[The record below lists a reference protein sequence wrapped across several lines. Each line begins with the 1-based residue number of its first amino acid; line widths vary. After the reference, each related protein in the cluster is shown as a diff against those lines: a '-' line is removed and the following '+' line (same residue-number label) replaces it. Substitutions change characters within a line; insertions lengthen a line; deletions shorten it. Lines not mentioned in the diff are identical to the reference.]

1 MSGKDPELS
10 RLGEALSS
18 ARSAYAEAK
27 KITDE
32 AKARLNETG
41 SRIQTFNAKITE
53 LKKGIDSEYNAMRSE
68 RAGGDRD
75 AADEHRSMAQS
86 MQEKLTE
93 IYESKK
99 SCFGELDE
107 ARAAFNKALDAQK
120 ILRDKVQEAWDGFNA
135 RLEYLKEENA
145 KEQAKWKEKPC
156 KICGVPIR
164 YNIEWKHIPNLCK
177 ECFDKDKENW
187 EDRKCAK
194 CGKTFR
200 INKGW
205 EHIPTICGDCRKI
218 VKAEKTARMQA
229 EKEAAEESARLARE
243 EREAAASALV
253 DVANE
258 AVSEI
263 APALEV
269 SENVRNI

>member
-18 ARSAYAEAK
+18 ARSAYAAAK
-27 KITDE
+27 KTTDE
-32 AKARLNETG
+32 TKARLNETG
-41 SRIQTFNAKITE
+41 SRIQTFNAKIAD

-75 AADEHRSMAQS
+75 AADEHRSLAQS
-86 MQEKLTE
+86 MQETLTQ

-99 SCFGELDE
+99 ACFAELDE
-107 ARAAFNKALDAQK
+107 ARAAFNKALDSQK

-135 RLEYLKEENA
+135 RLEYLKTENA

-156 KICGVPIR
+156 RICGVPIR
-164 YNIEWKHIPNLCK
+164 YN
-177 ECFDKDKENW
+177 
-187 EDRKCAK
+187 K

-205 EHIPTICGDCRKI
+205 EHIPTICSDCRKI
-218 VKAEKTARMQA
+218 VKAEKAAKEAEKAARMQA
-229 EKEAAEESARLARE
+229 EKDAEEANSLKAEE
-243 EREAAASALV
+243 ERQAAAAALV

-258 AVSEI
+258 EMQEAEG
-263 APALEV
+263 
-269 SENVRNI
+269 